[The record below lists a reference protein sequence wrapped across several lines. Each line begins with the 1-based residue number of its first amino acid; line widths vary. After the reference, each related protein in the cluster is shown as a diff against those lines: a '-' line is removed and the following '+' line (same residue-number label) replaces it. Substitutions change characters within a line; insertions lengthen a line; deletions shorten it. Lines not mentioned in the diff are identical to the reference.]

1 MAISA
6 DLREV
11 LAELV
16 GAENVLTG
24 PETLLYAVDGIAPK
38 AVVFPETR
46 EQVRQLVRFARSRR
60 LGVVPLGGGTKAG
73 FGNPPIAYDLA
84 LVTRRLNRVV
94 DYSPADLTVI
104 VEAGLTF
111 GRLADLLRR
120 EGQFLPFDPIAHDR
134 ATTGGIVAAGLGG
147 LRRAFYGPPRDWV
160 LGVRAVTGDGELI
173 KGGGRTVKN
182 VSGYDL
188 CRLFA
193 GSWGSLGIIVE
204 LCFKVIPV
212 PPETA
217 LGLLGLAPSAD
228 LCGLGLEVWREVP
241 YPAAIVGLDPDSAR
255 DLLGAEVG
263 PGGALLVLF
272 SGVAADIDFQL
283 GRTRAVAGD
292 RAARFRAV
300 RGPELDS
307 LWAWLCDHPES
318 VGRDLPVW
326 ARISVPPAGLRAF
339 GPGPGRGRFLV
350 DIPGGI
356 INLYLDSAD
365 RAFLDG
371 LRERARAAGGSL
383 ALGRAPANLKGQVP
397 AWDPLPAPELMAR
410 VKRALDPDGILSPGR
425 LSAG

>member
-1 MAISA
+1 MAVSA

-38 AVVFPETR
+38 AVVFPETPG
-46 EQVRQLVRFARSRR
+46 QVREVVRLARSRR
-60 LGVVPLGGGTKAG
+60 LGIVPFGGGTKAG
-73 FGNPPIAYDLA
+73 FGNPPAAYDLA

-94 DYSPADLTVI
+94 DYSPADLTVV

-120 EGQFLPFDPIAHDR
+120 EGQFLPFDPIAPDR
-134 ATTGGIVAAGLGG
+134 ATLGGIVAAGLGG
-147 LRRAFYGPPRDWV
+147 LRRAFYGPPRDWL

-204 LCFKVIPV
+204 LCFKVFPM
-212 PPETA
+212 PPDTA
-217 LGLLGLAPSAD
+217 LGVLGLAPSAD
-228 LCGLGLEVWREVP
+228 LFGLGLELWREVP
-241 YPAAIVGLDPDSAR
+241 YPAAILGLDPASAR
-255 DLLGAEVG
+255 DLLGAEAG

-283 GRTRAVAGD
+283 DRTRAVAGD
-292 RAARFRAV
+292 RVARFRVV
-300 RGPELDS
+300 RGPELGG
-307 LWAWLCDHPES
+307 LWARLCDHPDS
-318 VGRDLPVW
+318 VGQDLPVW
-326 ARISVPPAGLRAF
+326 ARVSAPPAGLRAF
-339 GPGPGRGRFLV
+339 GPELARGRFLA

-365 RAFLDG
+365 PAFLGD
-371 LRERARAAGGSL
+371 LRGRARAAGGSL
-383 ALGRAPANLKGQVP
+383 ALGRAPAGLKGQVP
-397 AWDPLPAPELMAR
+397 AWDPPPAPGLMAR

-425 LSAG
+425 LSLD